1 MRTDDHRRRL
11 APVSQPAHRG
21 MTSDEGVHH
30 ARHRQRDGE
39 RVTALVTGANSGIG
53 AATAIEL
60 AARGHAV
67 LAAYLR
73 GAPGGDEYERQRAR
87 DAGWVID
94 AIAAAGGTAEALEA
108 DLADPAAA
116 ARLFDHAERTLGPVD
131 ILVCNASGWV
141 QDTFTPAT
149 ADRFGRAMQPV
160 SADTFDRQF
169 AVDARATALLIAELA
184 RRHVERGGE
193 WARIVTL
200 TSRGPAGFP
209 SEVSYG
215 AAKAALENYTL
226 SAAAELGTFGVT
238 ANVVHPPVTD
248 TGWITP
254 QVRAAVP
261 RVGEPED
268 VARVIAM
275 LCSPDARHVTGN
287 VLRMR

>member
-1 MRTDDHRRRL
+1 
-11 APVSQPAHRG
+11 V
-21 MTSDEGVHH
+21 
-30 ARHRQRDGE
+30 
-39 RVTALVTGANSGIG
+39 ALVTGANSGIG

-73 GAPGGDEYERQRAR
+73 GAPGEGEYERQRAR
-87 DAGWVID
+87 DATWVLE
-94 AIAAAGGTAEALEA
+94 AIRSAGGTAEALEA
-108 DLADPAAA
+108 DLADPAVP
-116 ARLFDHAERTLGPVD
+116 ARLFDHAEATLGPVG
-131 ILVCNASGWV
+131 ILVANASGWV

-149 ADRFGRAMQPV
+149 ADRFGRPLHPV
-160 SADTFDRQF
+160 SAGAFDRQF
-169 AVDARATALLIAELA
+169 AVDARSTALLIAELA
-184 RRHVERGGE
+184 RRHIERGAESG
-193 WARIVTL
+193 RIVTL
-200 TSRGPAGFP
+200 TSGGPDGFP
-209 SEVSYG
+209 TEVSYG
-215 AAKAALENYTL
+215 AAKAALENYTM
-226 SAAAELGTFGVT
+226 SAAAELRPYGIT

-254 QVRAAVP
+254 QVRAAAP